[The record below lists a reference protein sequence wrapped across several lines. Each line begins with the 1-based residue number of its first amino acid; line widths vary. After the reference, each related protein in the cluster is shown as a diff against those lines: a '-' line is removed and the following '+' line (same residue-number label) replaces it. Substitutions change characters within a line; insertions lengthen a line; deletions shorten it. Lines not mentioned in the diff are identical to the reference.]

1 MSGSWKLGVLII
13 NYTVLDLVVT
23 QSSSSSPWASPKV
36 RLAHLYLW
44 IPILDPKPGQWA
56 DLSRCSLSEW
66 FGKWKAFPCSCLK
79 ATYITVVAH
88 RFEVVNLRTP
98 GKYILAVG
106 MYFFPHYGC
115 QMMPIFS
122 SLLFTAAVIYLLSKW
137 HWPCIEDGILEGILV
152 EVKARCPHI
161 LEILSPGNSSVL
173 GFPSE
178 QLVSLEGQGE
188 ADWQILW
195 LQGREIFRI
204 PSKVWFDGSGMA
216 PIGYI
221 EFST

>member
-1 MSGSWKLGVLII
+1 MSGSWKLGALII
-13 NYTVLDLVVT
+13 NGTVLDVVVT
-23 QSSSSSPWASPKV
+23 RSIPSSPWAAPKV
-36 RLAHLYLW
+36 GLAHRHLW
-44 IPILDPKPGQWA
+44 SPILDPKPGQWV
-56 DLSRCSLSEW
+56 DLSRCLLSEW
-66 FGKWKAFPCSCLK
+66 FGRWKAFPCSLSESQ
-79 ATYITVVAH
+79 ITVMAH
-88 RFEVVNLRTP
+88 RFEVVSLRTH
-98 GKYILAVG
+98 GKYILAVW

-122 SLLFTAAVIYLLSKW
+122 SLLFTAAVIYFLSKW
-137 HWPCIEDGILEGILV
+137 NWPCIEDGILEGILV
-152 EVKARCPHI
+152 EVKARCPHV

-195 LQGREIFRI
+195 LQGREIFWI
-204 PSKVWFDGSGMA
+204 PSKVWFDRSGMV